1 MFKFL
6 KANDIGQTHALFYE
20 VYGTFLE
27 MRKAYALANE
37 VFTRGVEMNAEP
49 LSRLKMQFEQFQKR
63 VRKREQKKQ
72 ELGQVLEDS
81 SQSFRQFGDTVTKTG
96 RRIEAGL
103 SSLRQQQRGLGG
115 NSSRSIGGAQQGTV
129 QGDRRS
135 AGGIAISAN
144 QSNIKKNS
152 NNFQVFEDNNNNN
165 NNGNAILGGGGAGA
179 AEKQQQTT
187 NWKNLGTRDE
197 TIKENA
203 AKPSK
208 WNEVSLTASKR
219 KLAPGTVIDPTIEVY
234 EDTEC
239 LDAELVQKALKK
251 PTMTT
256 NASSLRD
263 RMDLQKDV
271 KVNPVSAH
279 ERAKLVSQSQMK
291 QATSVK
297 REDDDGGN
305 VKKVNLKETF
315 EEQAVREWR
324 ENHSDEQQRM
334 PHQSAIIV
342 PSSSNDTNNTYNNN
356 AMRMDVD
363 EEAASKR
370 NEKWLPGTNTT
381 KKGSEQI
388 SQIDSCENEKS
399 AQNSVA
405 AAINPPPQNK
415 PSAGARWTKD
425 EGGFLQPNVEP
436 TMTFTTK
443 EAWGDVMAMF
453 SSRSLEVTTKQD
465 KVNSDDAVNDN
476 STLTKTSSSS
486 GSGYDGDGSRG
497 ARTPILKSSN
507 DAKASNALPSAKVVA
522 KKKTEEFYA
531 DDFLVREDTV
541 VLNEVLVNDNN
552 NDFGFDIRED
562 TECIP
567 NINEIKNSHVFQSK
581 GFGSPIAVLKE
592 RSVSDT
598 DGNNDAEAPRPA
610 RQKSSLNNNTVI
622 STNINNNNTLNE
634 NRPSTTNNERTVLTA
649 VPAVNDN
656 EIQLIDPFANIDSLL
671 SAISIESCVNVS
683 LSSDPN
689 ELSVLLAAGKRVSGA
704 RGAVGKK
711 PGEGIEVSLGNKT
724 YVLRSKAGEGAYAQV
739 YEAEGEELEIEDD
752 ENAAAARRS
761 SLETLPVYAIKVESK
776 KLASWE
782 YTISKRLC
790 ERLPRGAPRD
800 VVVPSH
806 LRLLFDGNTSTH
818 TTGALVMKFGDH
830 GTLQDVINFYKL
842 TDSKNGTMDERLAM
856 YYSIELLRL
865 LEWTHECDVL
875 HCDVKP
881 DNLLIRNGGERW
893 MDWDSIR
900 TGSWKKKGLAL
911 IDFGR
916 AIDLRDYPNTTYF
929 IGDAGTEAFSCPE
942 MRKKNEPWLFQ
953 ADLFAIAATIHV
965 LLHGEYMD
973 TIEDK
978 NTGKYVPK
986 LAFKRYWNQDVWKL
1000 VFGKLMNHP
1009 LTSKEEKPNLREIR
1023 EVLEK
1028 ALTESSSGGSILKQL
1043 LVKQTIGMFELIK
1056 EGKAI

>member
-1 MFKFL
+1 MKKSNEDEKIALEVAKRSAEAKAAEFEKQIASLLDKMNNATADGGDNMEVDDNDEAMTYLRREKEFAEAKCETLAADRDKWTRDCEKAWKDL
-6 KANDIGQTHALFYE
+6 KEANDALSKVKTTAMNDNE
-20 VYGTFLE
+20 HKVLLAKLE
-27 MRKAYALANE
+27 KMSQVDAENASLKISVEQLQKDGIAKVEKLSKELNDAKDKAMKATAFAESKTAELNAIKAEALRWEERANKIVDASNLVEKDDFEKVKKENDEQGDKLIKMRKQLDLALKTLKTINPDRLQISE
-37 VFTRGVEMNAEP
+37 WTKKHEDELERLRKLEAE
-49 LSRLKMQFEQFQKR
+49 K
-63 VRKREQKKQ
+63 
-72 ELGQVLEDS
+72 
-81 SQSFRQFGDTVTKTG
+81 
-96 RRIEAGL
+96 IEAEK
-103 SSLRQQQRGLGG
+103 
-115 NSSRSIGGAQQGTV
+115 
-129 QGDRRS
+129 S
-135 AGGIAISAN
+135 AEEAEDKLVELETA
-144 QSNIKKNS
+144 KEALEKDKAELEAK
-152 NNFQVFEDNNNNN
+152 VKAFE
-165 NNGNAILGGGGAGA
+165 
-179 AEKQQQTT
+179 T
-187 NWKNLGTRDE
+187 
-197 TIKENA
+197 
-203 AKPSK
+203 AKPSPA
-208 WNEVSLTASKR
+208 VMTSL
-219 KLAPGTVIDPTIEVY
+219 
-234 EDTEC
+234 
-239 LDAELVQKALKK
+239 
-251 PTMTT
+251 
-256 NASSLRD
+256 
-263 RMDLQKDV
+263 
-271 KVNPVSAH
+271 
-279 ERAKLVSQSQMK
+279 
-291 QATSVK
+291 
-297 REDDDGGN
+297 
-305 VKKVNLKETF
+305 F
-315 EEQAVREWR
+315 
-324 ENHSDEQQRM
+324 
-334 PHQSAIIV
+334 
-342 PSSSNDTNNTYNNN
+342 
-356 AMRMDVD
+356 
-363 EEAASKR
+363 
-370 NEKWLPGTNTT
+370 
-381 KKGSEQI
+381 
-388 SQIDSCENEKS
+388 
-399 AQNSVA
+399 
-405 AAINPPPQNK
+405 
-415 PSAGARWTKD
+415 
-425 EGGFLQPNVEP
+425 
-436 TMTFTTK
+436 
-443 EAWGDVMAMF
+443 
-453 SSRSLEVTTKQD
+453 
-465 KVNSDDAVNDN
+465 
-476 STLTKTSSSS
+476 
-486 GSGYDGDGSRG
+486 
-497 ARTPILKSSN
+497 
-507 DAKASNALPSAKVVA
+507 
-522 KKKTEEFYA
+522 
-531 DDFLVREDTV
+531 
-541 VLNEVLVNDNN
+541 N
-552 NDFGFDIRED
+552 NDFDFDIRED